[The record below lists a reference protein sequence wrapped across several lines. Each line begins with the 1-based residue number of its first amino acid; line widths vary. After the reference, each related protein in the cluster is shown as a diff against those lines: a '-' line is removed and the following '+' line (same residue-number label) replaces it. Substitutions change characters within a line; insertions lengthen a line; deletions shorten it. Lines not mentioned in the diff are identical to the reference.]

1 MLGEGVE
8 REKAKPRMSPTFLV
22 LLTVYM
28 ITLLIKIRNTVKR
41 VGFDRAGVEVM
52 TYFYIF

>member
-28 ITLLIKIRNTVKR
+28 IALLIKIRNTVKR